1 MNRKVMLVLLLVLGV
16 MKIFSPSQW
25 CRLFIAENIQNEKPQ
40 ITILTVGCWVLLC
53 TEFCTLCC
61 IIKMNLLYLLS
72 NLFLVFLLQVRI
84 SKLQLQL
91 EITYDLFTV
100 WYLLDKTTRNMLR
113 NEIVFKISQTL
124 IVFLKSP
131 PQPLVTFQPL

>member
-1 MNRKVMLVLLLVLGV
+1 MRCNENILPLSVMPIIYCWKYSKWKTTNHIFNSRMLGV
-16 MKIFSPSQW
+16 VVYRVLYSVLCHKN
-25 CRLFIAENIQNEKPQ
+25 RFI
-40 ITILTVGCWVLLC
+40 
-53 TEFCTLCC
+53 
-61 IIKMNLLYLLS
+61 IIVDIS
-72 NLFLVFLLQVRI
+72 NLFLVFLLQVRR

-91 EITYDLFTV
+91 EITYDLFTM